1 MDTLDEISCNKINK
15 IDTRNNYI
23 KKFILYSGFVYFYA
37 TDNITNLP
45 QIVLFSYAYGFFCKC
60 LDTNP
65 LLTY

>member
-1 MDTLDEISCNKINK
+1 MDKLDEINDNKINK
-15 IDTRNNYI
+15 IDTSNNYI
-23 KKFILYSGFVYFYA
+23 KKFMLYCGFVYFCA

-65 LLTY
+65 LITY